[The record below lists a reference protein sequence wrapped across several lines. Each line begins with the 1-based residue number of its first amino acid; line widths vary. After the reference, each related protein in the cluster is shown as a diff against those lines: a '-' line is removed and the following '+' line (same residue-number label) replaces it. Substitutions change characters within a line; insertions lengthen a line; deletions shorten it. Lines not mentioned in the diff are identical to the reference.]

1 MNTVFVSVFSQLFI
15 FTPSGYTTINTDL
28 ISVFSRLFV
37 STPCG
42 NITLQF
48 W

>member
-15 FTPSGYTTINTDL
+15 FTSSGYTTMNTL
-28 ISVFSRLFV
+28 LVSVFYQLFIF
-37 STPCG
+37 TPCG
-42 NITLQF
+42 NITLQL